1 MCFGEFT
8 GSIRDRKYMKSGFLF
23 FTLFFAA
30 ACNKSFVATNYNYVE
45 AKVSVTDPS
54 DRTVDSIVRPY
65 KEALDKEMNIVL
77 GKADD
82 ALTKTQPESDL
93 GNFMCDLIL
102 KKSRD
107 YYGSHVDFTFINH
120 GGIRLPSLPIGDITL
135 GRMIELMPFENRVV
149 IMELDGVTIDSLFNH
164 MAAKGGWHVSGA
176 SYKIK
181 NGKAYDIMIQNE
193 PLQSR
198 GVYIV
203 AVSDYLAQ
211 GGDNCNMLKGKFYI
225 DTKKT
230 LRDALIEGLKEMT
243 ARGEHVKSVMDGRVR
258 KAD

>member
-1 MCFGEFT
+1 MRG
-8 GSIRDRKYMKSGFLF
+8 GFLF
-23 FTLFFAA
+23 LILLFAVG
-30 ACNKSFVATNYNYVE
+30 CNKSFVATSYKYAE

-54 DRTVDSIVRPY
+54 DRIVDSIVHSY
-65 KEALDKEMNIVL
+65 KEELDKDMNIVL
-77 GKADD
+77 GQSDD
-82 ALTKTQPESDL
+82 VLTKTPPESDL

-102 KKSRD
+102 KKSKD
-107 YYGSHVDFTFINH
+107 YYGDDIDFTFLNH
-120 GGIRLPSLPIGDITL
+120 GGIRLPSLPKGDITI
-135 GRMIELMPFENRVV
+135 GKMIELMPFENRIVV
-149 IMELDGVTIDSLFNH
+149 MELDGVTLDSLFNH
-164 MAAKGGWHVSGA
+164 MSAKGGWHVSGA
-176 SYKIK
+176 SYNIK
-181 NGKAYDIMIQNE
+181 SGKAYDISIQNQ

-211 GGDNCNMLKGKFYI
+211 GGDNCTMLKGKPYI

>member
-1 MCFGEFT
+1 MNT
-8 GSIRDRKYMKSGFLF
+8 RDRECMKTKGLFFIFLF
-23 FTLFFAA
+23 VA
-30 ACNKSFVATNYNYVE
+30 ACNKSYIPASYRYAE
-45 AKVSVTDPS
+45 AKVSVTDAS
-54 DRTVDSIVRPY
+54 DRIVDSIVRPY

-82 ALTKTQPESDL
+82 VLTKTQPESDL

-120 GGIRLPSLPIGDITL
+120 GGIRLPSLPRGDITL

-149 IMELDGVTIDSLFNH
+149 IMELDGVTLDSLFNH

-176 SYKIK
+176 GYKIK
-181 NGKAYDIMIQNE
+181 NGKADDIMIQNE

-211 GGDNCNMLKGKFYI
+211 GGDNCTMLKGKFYI

-230 LRDALIEGLKEMT
+230 LREALIEGLKEMT
-243 ARGEHVKSVMDGRVR
+243 ARGEHVKSVKDGRVQ

>member
-1 MCFGEFT
+1 
-8 GSIRDRKYMKSGFLF
+8 MKSRFLF
-23 FTLFFAA
+23 LIFLSAA
-30 ACNKSFVATNYNYVE
+30 ACNKSYIPASYKYAE

-54 DRTVDSIVRPY
+54 DRIVDSIVHPY

-93 GNFMCDLIL
+93 GNFMCDLVL

-107 YYGSHVDFTFINH
+107 YYNGQVDFTFLNH
-120 GGIRLPSLPIGDITL
+120 GGIRLPSLPKGDITM
-135 GRMIELMPFENRVV
+135 GKMIELMPFENRVV
-149 IMELDGVTIDSLFNH
+149 IMQLDGVTMDSLFNH

-176 SYKIK
+176 AYTIK
-181 NGKAYDIMIQNE
+181 NGKADDIVIQNE

-211 GGDNCNMLKGKFYI
+211 GGDNCTMLKGKPYI

-230 LRDALIEGLKEMT
+230 LRDALIEGLKEMA
-243 ARGEHVKSVMDGRVR
+243 ARGEHIKSVVDGRVR
-258 KAD
+258 KAN

>member
-1 MCFGEFT
+1 M
-8 GSIRDRKYMKSGFLF
+8 RAGFLF
-23 FTLFFAA
+23 FLLLFAA
-30 ACNKSFVATNYNYVE
+30 GCNKSFIATSYKYAE

-54 DRTVDSIVRPY
+54 DRIVDSIVHSY
-65 KEALDKEMNIVL
+65 KEELDKEMNIAL
-77 GKADD
+77 GQADD
-82 ALTKTQPESDL
+82 VLTKTPPESDL

-107 YYGSHVDFTFINH
+107 YYGSRVDFTFINH
-120 GGIRLPSLPIGDITL
+120 GGIRLLSLPKGDITL
-135 GRMIELMPFENRVV
+135 GKMIELMPFENRVV
-149 IMELDGVTIDSLFNH
+149 IMELDGVTVDTLFNH
-164 MAAKGGWHVSGA
+164 MASKGGWHVSGA
-176 SYKIK
+176 GYTIK
-181 NGKAYDIMIQNE
+181 NGKADNITIQNE

-198 GVYIV
+198 GVYMV

-211 GGDNCNMLKGKFYI
+211 GGDNCTMLKGKPYI
-225 DTKKT
+225 DTRKT

>member
-1 MCFGEFT
+1 
-8 GSIRDRKYMKSGFLF
+8 MKSRFLF
-23 FTLFFAA
+23 LIFLFAA
-30 ACNKSFVATNYNYVE
+30 ACNKSYIPASYKYAE

-54 DRTVDSIVRPY
+54 DRIVDSIVHLY

-120 GGIRLPSLPIGDITL
+120 GGIRLPLLPKGDITL
-135 GRMIELMPFENRVV
+135 GKMIELMPFENRVV
-149 IMELDGVTIDSLFNH
+149 IMELDGVTVDSLFNH

-176 SYKIK
+176 GYTIK
-181 NGKAYDIMIQNE
+181 NGNADDIVIHNA

-211 GGDNCNMLKGKFYI
+211 GGDNCTMLKGKPYI

-243 ARGEHVKSVMDGRVR
+243 AKGEYVKSVMDGRVR
-258 KAD
+258 KAN